1 MTQDEGP
8 SVTGVTF
15 IGKFQKLEITQ
26 TSFEPVATFQP
37 GVYQW
42 RNVKQIPFKEYY
54 SCEKLPCKNE

>member
-15 IGKFQKLEITQ
+15 IGKFQQLEITH
-26 TSFEPVATFQP
+26 TSFDQVATFQP

-42 RNVKQIPFKEYY
+42 QNVKEYY
-54 SCEKLPCKNE
+54 SCEKYLAKMSEGT